1 MNNYDDWAHLVAK
14 KLKGEADVIA
24 AIGKDE
30 LDDAAATEAFVRT
43 VLTPFLP
50 ENFSVG
56 SGRIIDA
63 FGNRSDHLDV
73 VVYNRNFPRISFR
86 GTQSDY
92 LFESV
97 LAAFSVRAKY
107 IRKTFFESMDACA
120 SLARLEPSI
129 DKTALIKLARTNGLK
144 PGPGKSFVH
153 LDPLRTARFALIGR
167 PPAFMFGFT
176 GIKVSLRQLQENIEL
191 WIEHRQQEQIDTT
204 MRAFPAVIA
213 TQGCFAWRNAA
224 PLALKKRKMLGIGID
239 DAPIRL
245 IVLQLLYLLNRRLR
259 VTEDP
264 YGLKPNLSTYV
275 SQFSPP
281 VFEGSVGVVDELV
294 STRKTNDDDLA
305 DTESHKSESA
315 RDHSPQAAIAESTA
329 QPMRKAAAAAA
340 ASAEAPAD
348 PANLES
354 AQPENSGVV
363 FDKPSP
369 FASAPIPVPE
379 TAEAAEPDPPAAY
392 SPPAPTFASE
402 PIPMQPEDAQAAPAQ
417 PENSGVVFNKPSP
430 FASAPIPVPET
441 AEAAKPEPPAAYSP
455 PAPTLGSAP
464 IPMQSE
470 EVQATPAAEPE
481 PPSVPLDLAPIP
493 SAEPKPPIAAVD
505 VIPPKPPVDIDVT
518 DFDLTGET
526 ALPDKT
532 GANAD
537 LDYDATVVI
546 ESNPSLPQITESDN
560 SATADNSTTAFIE
573 RVKEQMSN
581 PEPLA

>member
-24 AIGKDE
+24 AIEKGE

-50 ENFSVG
+50 KNFGVG

-73 VVYNRNFPRISFR
+73 VVYDRNFPRIGFR

-120 SLARLEPSI
+120 SLARLETSI
-129 DKTALIKLARTNGLK
+129 DKTALIKLARRNGLK
-144 PGPGKSFVH
+144 PGPNKSFVH
-153 LDPLRTARFALIGR
+153 IDPLRTARFGLIGR

-191 WIEHRQQEQIDTT
+191 WIEHRQQEQIDTP
-204 MRAFPAVIA
+204 MRAFPSVIA

-224 PLALKKRKMLGIGID
+224 PLALKNRKMLGIGID

-259 VTEDP
+259 VTSDA
-264 YGLKPNLSTYV
+264 YGMKPNLGTYM

-281 VFEGSVGVVDELV
+281 VFEGGVGVVDELV
-294 STRKTNDDDLA
+294 GMRKTNDDDLA
-305 DTESHKSESA
+305 EAESHKSESA
-315 RDHSPQAAIAESTA
+315 RDHSPQAAIAESNA
-329 QPMRKAAAAAA
+329 QLMREAAVA
-340 ASAEAPAD
+340 ASAEAPA
-348 PANLES
+348 NLEP
-354 AQPENSGVV
+354 AQSENSGVV
-363 FDKPSP
+363 ID
-369 FASAPIPVPE
+369 
-379 TAEAAEPDPPAAY
+379 
-392 SPPAPTFASE
+392 
-402 PIPMQPEDAQAAPAQ
+402 
-417 PENSGVVFNKPSP
+417 KPSP

-441 AEAAKPEPPAAYSP
+441 AEAAKPDPPVAYSR
-455 PAPTLGSAP
+455 PAPTLGPVP

-481 PPSVPLDLAPIP
+481 PPNAPLDLAPIP
-493 SAEPKPPIAAVD
+493 SAEPEPPKPETE

-518 DFDLTGET
+518 DFDLTVET
-526 ALPDKT
+526 ELPDES
-532 GANAD
+532 GASAD
-537 LDYDATVVI
+537 PDYDATVVI
-546 ESNPSLPQITESDN
+546 ESNPSLAQITKSND
-560 SATADNSTTAFIE
+560 STTADNSTNAFIE
-573 RVKEQMSN
+573 RVKGQMSN
-581 PEPLA
+581 PEPLAENKEDPFTSTIIH